1 MDSEIDDVKTQN
13 FNAKIKAEIEC
24 LKNKERTFGLNEE
37 EVGDRINLLES
48 ILENKVYV
56 RKETLTE
63 KKDNMFKEISKDTY
77 KKPWTKLISFHKIVK
92 LKEYVKEH
100 YGEGTMQSEIVM
112 KLSENIND
120 GKINTKK
127 FVTYDPNAEKI
138 LALTCL
144 EVNVEKGTYK
154 INF

>member
-1 MDSEIDDVKTQN
+1 MEGEIDDVKNKN
-13 FNAKIKAEIEC
+13 FSIKIKAEIDC
-24 LKNKERTFGLNEE
+24 LKNKEKTFGLNEME
-37 EVGDRINLLES
+37 IGERIELLES
-48 ILENKVYV
+48 ILDNKVYI
-56 RKETLTE
+56 RKETLSE
-63 KKDNMFKEISKDTY
+63 KQNNMFKEISKDTY
-77 KKPWTKLISFHKIVK
+77 KKPWGKLIAFHKVVK

-100 YGEGTMQSEIVM
+100 YGEGVMQNEIVT

-127 FVTYDPNAEKI
+127 FITYDPNAEKI

-144 EVNVEKGTYK
+144 EVNMEKGTYK